1 MQTGQQTN
9 KMVDNKKK
17 VLLVD
22 DEPFLLEAL
31 AEYLM
36 EFDHEIY
43 TVLTAN
49 NGREALEFLPRKD
62 IGLIV
67 SDIYMPEISGIQLLI
82 RIKEKYPE
90 TGVILMSA
98 YCSEQIRKEVDQNGC
113 LHFIEKPFEF
123 AQIRK
128 LILENIANP

>member
-1 MQTGQQTN
+1 
-9 KMVDNKKK
+9 MVDNKKK

-36 EFDHEIY
+36 EFDHEKY
-43 TVLTAN
+43 TVLTAK
-49 NGREALEFLPRKD
+49 NGREALEVLPCED
-62 IGLIV
+62 ICLIV
-67 SDIYMPEISGIQLLI
+67 SDIYMFEVSGIQLLLLL
-82 RIKEKYPE
+82 KEKYPD
-90 TGVILMSA
+90 TIVVFMTAA
-98 YCSEQIRKEVDQNGC
+98 YSEQIRKEAIKNGC

-128 LILENIANP
+128 LILENIANPQKML